1 MMMNRL
7 FYLTVLAATL
17 CACTI
22 TASDDVYT
30 TPKPIIT
37 QPNSTVV
44 VPAAIVINEK
54 KDDATYVCTLKAFTS
69 TYKSENESKGK
80 AKLSVKK
87 QCLNE
92 FNEMFCQDKDIKCSE
107 YK

>member
-1 MMMNRL
+1 MPVPSLQVMM
-7 FYLTVLAATL
+7 F
-17 CACTI
+17 
-22 TASDDVYT
+22 
-30 TPKPIIT
+30 TPH
-37 QPNSTVV
+37 PNPLSPNLLLLWF
-44 VPAAIVINEK
+44 PAAIVINEK
-54 KDDATYVCTLKAFTS
+54 KDDAMYVCTLKAFTS

>member
-1 MMMNRL
+1 MMMSRL

-37 QPNSTVV
+37 QPTSTVV
-44 VPAAIVINEK
+44 VPAAIINEK
-54 KDDATYVCTLKAFTS
+54 KDDVMYVCTLKAFTS